1 LFNVADTGLQGVKRA
16 ISKRLLFLLAALV
29 AAWPACDVLDRPAE
43 RAVITVGSFKVTPE
57 ELKDQWK
64 RIDFEPGLTSKER
77 FDALMQRVVDH
88 YLILEYAKQQGL
100 SVTDEELEGAVKE
113 IRKDYAEK
121 DFQELLLKGY
131 IDYGEWKE
139 ELRERLLI
147 KKVISKASAAS
158 PEVTL
163 EEMKA
168 YYDSHLEEFRRP
180 AMVRFQQ
187 IVTRTK
193 EEADNLQKRLAQ
205 GGDMAAT
212 VAQSFKVPDSAG
224 TPEPGWFAKGDLDE
238 SIEKAVF
245 SLPLGRVSGV
255 VETPYG
261 FHIFEVLERK
271 PEGVTSFHDA
281 MKEIETKLRAERRE
295 AFYPEWLQGLR
306 KAIPVKIDRKL
317 LKEVEL
323 G

>member
-1 LFNVADTGLQGVKRA
+1 VKRA
-16 ISKRLLFLLAALV
+16 ISKRFLFLLAALV
-29 AAWPACDVLDRPAE
+29 VVWPACDFFDRPAE
-43 RAVITVGSFKVTPE
+43 KAVITVGSLKITPE
-57 ELKDQWK
+57 ELKDQW
-64 RIDFEPGLTSKER
+64 RRMDFEPGTTSKEH
-77 FDALMQRVVDH
+77 FDSLMQKVVDH
-88 YLILEYAKQQGL
+88 YLILEYGKQQGL
-100 SVTDEELEGAVKE
+100 SVTDEELESAVKE
-113 IRKDYAEK
+113 IKKDYAEK

-131 IDYGEWKE
+131 IDFDDWKE

-163 EEMKA
+163 EEIKA
-168 YYDSHLEEFRRP
+168 YYDSHPEEFRRP
-180 AMVRFQQ
+180 AMVRFRQ

-224 TPEPGWFAKGDLDE
+224 TSEPGWFAKGDLDE
-238 SIEKAVF
+238 SIEKVVF
-245 SLPLGRVSGV
+245 SLPLGKVSGV

-261 FHIFEVLERK
+261 FHIFEVLARK
-271 PEGVTSFHDA
+271 PEGVWTLHEV

-295 AFYPEWLQGLR
+295 AFYSEWLQGLR
-306 KAIPVKIDRKL
+306 KAIPVKIDREL